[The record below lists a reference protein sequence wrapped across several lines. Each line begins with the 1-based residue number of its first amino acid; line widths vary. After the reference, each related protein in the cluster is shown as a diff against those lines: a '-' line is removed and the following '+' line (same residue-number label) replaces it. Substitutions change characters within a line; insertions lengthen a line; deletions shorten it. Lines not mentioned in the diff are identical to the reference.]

1 MFNKPPIEIEF
12 ETRQEKEAFIKW
24 VLEPSAPSEELKR
37 LSQIRKKAK
46 TVQMMQNQFGRS
58 HSQNNTEASAIV
70 RRKGVQKIPS
80 YTLKSHALQII
91 NNNGKYTSGVSLD
104 LNKRNVGRRN
114 KNSIHGG
121 KGKV

>member
-46 TVQMMQNQFGRS
+46 TVQMLQNQFGPCFLE
-58 HSQNNTEASAIV
+58 ND
-70 RRKGVQKIPS
+70 
-80 YTLKSHALQII
+80 QIQRYI
-91 NNNGKYTSGVSLD
+91 NW
-104 LNKRNVGRRN
+104 
-114 KNSIHGG
+114 
-121 KGKV
+121 